1 MPDSTHT
8 ALLQCVIFGAPAMLR
23 GRMHSLHSMPP
34 SSSLL
39 DRTLSAIAR
48 RYRLPEFQIDS
59 SQIQELS
66 PETALALII
75 EQARIEKTR
84 DSTAVAALQQRFI
97 DSLARLIASA
107 MHPRTGDAVFQATL
121 LRYREPTV
129 SEYAS
134 LSSQAERDRRSIHA
148 AVNSMAHPE
157 RHQRMPPGEQREW
170 LGRLYEAAAASS
182 WAQAEDI
189 ARRLLDLADADIE
202 TSVKRRTQ
210 QLLDSGALAR
220 LQRLQALEDDELV
233 RRYRSLWDRHGPRS
247 GSAAAAAQGVASK
260 HRGAEV
266 EALATRAL
274 EAFAERLGK
283 EEAHTSYRVVTSM
296 RVPASIPSSHEH
308 AKTEWDVVLLR
319 HAGTSGD
326 TATWDIRLLVEAKA
340 SVDAASTDLPR
351 LLRGLRLLA
360 HADANANYAF
370 ETQQGA
376 VHVRGASL
384 TALPTEG
391 DRLANTVLYCCD
403 APADSSPRLL
413 NAASR
418 MQLLS
423 APESVAY
430 ASMLTDNPH
439 ADACTLEPVW
449 HALLESPRWRVILD
463 QYAILRQARDLMVH
477 TDDLLA
483 AMRS

>member
-1 MPDSTHT
+1 MLHGCMHFLHFMP
-8 ALLQCVIFGAPAMLR
+8 R
-23 GRMHSLHSMPP
+23 

-48 RYRLPEFQIDS
+48 RYRLPQLEFDS
-59 SQIQELS
+59 SRTHELS

-75 EQARIEKTR
+75 EQARIANTR

-107 MHPRTGDAVFQATL
+107 MHPQTGDAVFQATL
-121 LRYREPTV
+121 LRYREPAV
-129 SEYAS
+129 SDFAS
-134 LSSQAERDRRSIHA
+134 LASQAERDRRSIHA
-148 AVNSMAHPE
+148 AVNAMAHPAKH
-157 RHQRMPPGEQREW
+157 RRMPPGEQREW

-182 WAQAEDI
+182 WAQAEDS
-189 ARRLLDLADADIE
+189 ARRLLDLTDTDIE
-202 TSVKRRTQ
+202 ASVKRRAQ
-210 QLLDSGALAR
+210 RLLDSGALAR
-220 LQRLQALEDDELV
+220 LRRLQALEGDGLV

-260 HRGAEV
+260 QRGAEV
-266 EALATRAL
+266 EALAARAL

-283 EEAHTSYRVVTSM
+283 EETQASYRVVTSM

-308 AKTEWDVVLLR
+308 AKTEWDVVLLQS
-319 HAGTSGD
+319 AG
-326 TATWDIRLLVEAKA
+326 AVWDICLLIEAKA

-360 HADANANYAF
+360 HADAKANYAF
-370 ETQQGA
+370 ETQQGV

-384 TALPTEG
+384 SALPTEG

-403 APADSSPRLL
+403 APADASPRLL

-418 MQLLS
+418 MQLLT
-423 APESVAY
+423 APESLAY
-430 ASMLTDNPH
+430 ASTLTDNRH
-439 ADACTLEPVW
+439 ADARTLEPVW
-449 HALLESPRWRVILD
+449 RALLESPRWRMVLD

>member
-1 MPDSTHT
+1 
-8 ALLQCVIFGAPAMLR
+8 
-23 GRMHSLHSMPP
+23 
-34 SSSLL
+34 
-39 DRTLSAIAR
+39 
-48 RYRLPEFQIDS
+48 
-59 SQIQELS
+59 
-66 PETALALII
+66 
-75 EQARIEKTR
+75 
-84 DSTAVAALQQRFI
+84 
-97 DSLARLIASA
+97 
-107 MHPRTGDAVFQATL
+107 
-121 LRYREPTV
+121 
-129 SEYAS
+129 
-134 LSSQAERDRRSIHA
+134 
-148 AVNSMAHPE
+148 
-157 RHQRMPPGEQREW
+157 MPPGAQRDW
-170 LGRLYEAAAASS
+170 LGRLYEAAAVSS
-182 WAQAEDI
+182 WSRAEESAQ
-189 ARRLLDLADADIE
+189 RLLDLADTDIE
-202 TSVKRRTQ
+202 ASVKRRAQ
-210 QLLDSGALAR
+210 LLLDSGALAR
-220 LQRLQALEDDELV
+220 LQRLQALDDDELV

-260 HRGAEV
+260 RRGAEV

-274 EAFAERLGK
+274 EAFAERLDK
-283 EEAHTSYRVVTSM
+283 EEAHASYRVVTSM

-326 TATWDIRLLVEAKA
+326 TVVWDISLLIEAKA

-360 HADANANYAF
+360 HADANAHYAF
-370 ETQQGA
+370 ETQQGV

-384 TALPTEG
+384 TSLPTEG

-403 APADSSPRLL
+403 APADASPRLL

-423 APESVAY
+423 APESLAY
-430 ASMLTDNPH
+430 AGMLTEHQH
-439 ADACTLEPVW
+439 ADARTLEPVW
-449 HALLESPRWRVILD
+449 HALLESPRWRVVLD